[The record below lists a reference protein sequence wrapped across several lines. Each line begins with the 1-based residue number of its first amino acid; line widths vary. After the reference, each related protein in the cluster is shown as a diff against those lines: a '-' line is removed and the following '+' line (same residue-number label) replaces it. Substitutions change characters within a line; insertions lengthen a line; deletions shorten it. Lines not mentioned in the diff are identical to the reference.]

1 MPELRQDKPHSNI
14 VEGTHR
20 ALVPCSMKDTTMKT
34 KQTLRLSGRLSF
46 SSVALYI
53 SLMTG
58 VLTFFLSL
66 TASSGQAQP
75 PPGHPSAVSLNLE
88 PNTNRFGNDYRDI
101 TMDIPDPALCR
112 TECEKDPKCRAF
124 TYVKPGVQGPKARCW
139 LKDRVPVP
147 TANSCCVS
155 GVKTDQIAEPR
166 REAAPV
172 SGALSAEQRRL
183 MSRFGYPDSFVI
195 IFSKDDP
202 SRPEKRMKYEIWR
215 YYDKFTGF
223 FFLDGR
229 FAGTENLEKLP
240 EGSIIPRYR
249 PDSFHEGMKPEDLSA
264 LFRGISQSRVKV
276 VPELLEEADVYSY
289 EQILIGFQKNRLI
302 YVESVP
308 LIRGGVN
315 E

>member
-1 MPELRQDKPHSNI
+1 
-14 VEGTHR
+14 
-20 ALVPCSMKDTTMKT
+20 MKT
-34 KQTLRLSGRLSF
+34 KQILRLSRRLSF

-53 SLMTG
+53 SLMAG
-58 VLTFFLSL
+58 ALTFFLTP
-66 TASSGQAQP
+66 TALSGQVQP
-75 PPGHPSAVSLNLE
+75 SPGAPSTSSLSLE
-88 PNTNRFGNDYRDI
+88 PNTNRYGNDYRNI
-101 TMDIPDPALCR
+101 IMDIPDPELCR
-112 TECEKDPKCRAF
+112 SECEKDPKCRAF

-139 LKDRVPVP
+139 LKDRVPAP
-147 TANSCCVS
+147 SANSSCIS
-155 GVKTDQIAEPR
+155 GVKTEQLAEPHR
-166 REAAPV
+166 REPSSV
-172 SGALSAEQRRL
+172 SGALSEEQRRL

-195 IFSKDDP
+195 IFSNDDP
-202 SRPEKRMKYEIWR
+202 SRPERRMKYEIWR

-229 FAGTENLEKLP
+229 FAGSENLEKLP

-249 PDSFHEGMKPEDLSA
+249 PDSFHEGMKPEDLSV

-308 LIRGGVN
+308 LIRGEVN

>member
-1 MPELRQDKPHSNI
+1 
-14 VEGTHR
+14 
-20 ALVPCSMKDTTMKT
+20 MKT
-34 KQTLRLSGRLSF
+34 KKILRLSRRLSF
-46 SSVALYI
+46 SSVTLYI
-53 SLMTG
+53 SLMTWA
-58 VLTFFLSL
+58 LTFFLIL

-75 PPGHPSAVSLNLE
+75 PPGPPSAYSLNLE
-88 PNTNRFGNDYRDI
+88 PNTNRFGNDYRNI
-101 TMDIPDPALCR
+101 TMDVPDPDLCR

-124 TYVKPGVQGPKARCW
+124 TYVKPGIQGPKARCW
-139 LKDRVPVP
+139 LKDRVPAAS
-147 TANSCCVS
+147 ANSCCVS
-155 GVKTDQIAEPR
+155 GVKTDQVAEPR

-240 EGSIIPRYR
+240 EGSIVPRYR

-308 LIRGGVN
+308 LIRGEVN